1 MERLHLFLYFSASG
15 QMAAPISRS
24 LCLSSH
30 ISVLA
35 YPSSVRNIKT
45 PPFPPAHPQIY
56 LPFPSLSRLKRMGA
70 GLVMFTIH
78 ADASMESAGG
88 PGSAWS
94 RRLWCLLTIFFA
106 PGASAYHIGLELLW
120 ETGSSGWIPPN
131 FISWPNHDGQR
142 CSQTWAGITSLSP
155 VGTDNSLSF
164 ITARQIV
171 GELEFLTWTQ
181 L

>member
-1 MERLHLFLYFSASG
+1 MPLALMERLYLFLYFSASG

-78 ADASMESAGG
+78 ADTSMESAGG
-88 PGSAWS
+88 PGSARS

-120 ETGSSGWIPPN
+120 ETWKL
-131 FISWPNHDGQR
+131 R
-142 CSQTWAGITSLSP
+142 M
-155 VGTDNSLSF
+155 NS
-164 ITARQIV
+164 
-171 GELEFLTWTQ
+171 TQ
-181 L
+181 LHQLAQP